1 MIINA
6 YAAWLQ
12 LRLTSSPSSS
22 GPMAG
27 VHIWLRLSHVK
38 PLERVDRCTGCCRR
52 RGSWDLASGAEGTSA
67 LAPRSKAAR
76 GNRPIGAAGDLHDRR
91 LHPSADPDSSTE
103 QAIWTRIQDGRSA
116 LHLLCTTS
124 TVETTEALVTGV
136 RHTRPKTG
144 DGSQEDET
152 ITLLRDLVQR
162 LRHELD
168 AGTG

>member
-1 MIINA
+1 MSNLLSVLIGA
-6 YAAWLQ
+6 LVGVGGVVAGTWLQ
-12 LRLTSSPSSS
+12 GRKE
-22 GPMAG
+22 
-27 VHIWLRLSHVK
+27 HQRWLRDQKLH
-38 PLERVDRCTGCCRR
+38 
-52 RGSWDLASGAEGTSA
+52 
-67 LAPRSKAAR
+67 AAI
-76 GNRPIGAAGDLHDRR
+76 GFIGAAGDLHDRR

-136 RHTRPKTG
+136 RHTQPKTG
-144 DGSQEDET
+144 DGSQEDDT